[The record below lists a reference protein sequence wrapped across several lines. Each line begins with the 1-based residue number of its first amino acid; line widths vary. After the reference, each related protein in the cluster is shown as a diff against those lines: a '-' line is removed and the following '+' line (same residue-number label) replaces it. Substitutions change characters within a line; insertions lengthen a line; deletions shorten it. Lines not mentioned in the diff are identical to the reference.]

1 MAESAG
7 HRTDSGGFEPWFRS
21 EYRQV
26 LGSMILAFGDRD
38 LAEDA
43 TQDAFAKAYER
54 WDRVAQMERRGA
66 WVFVVAM
73 NSARRRLRR
82 RSMEALLTRRVR
94 VAEPV
99 PESTGME
106 LWDLVRALPTRER
119 TAIVLRYVGDLSEKE
134 VAKAMGI
141 SPGGAAK
148 TLNKARGHIAKHLVP
163 DSGVGNVG

>member
-1 MAESAG
+1 MAESTVQPTG
-7 HRTDSGGFEPWFRS
+7 SGGFEAWFKS
-21 EYRQV
+21 EYKQV
-26 LGSMILAFGDRD
+26 LGSMILAFADRD

-43 TQDAFAKAYER
+43 TQEAFAKAYER
-54 WDRVAQMERRGA
+54 WDRVAQMERPSA

-82 RSMEALLTRRVR
+82 RSMEALLTGRLGVG
-94 VAEPV
+94 ETV
-99 PESTGME
+99 PEETGME
-106 LWDLVRALPTRER
+106 LWDLVRSLPTRER

-148 TLNKARGHIAKHLVP
+148 TLNKARRHIAGRIAP
-163 DSGVGNVG
+163 GPQMGNV